1 MNILF
6 IGIYGLGAQ
15 ALDALLRRGC
25 KVVGVVTKP
34 DRGPGQSALFS
45 LIERERLPVFMPES
59 PREASFLDRVEA
71 LKPDLVAVAG
81 YHLRIPLRLLRL
93 PPRGILNTH
102 LSLLPRYRGPSPW
115 KWAIIRGEQETGVT
129 IHRMTERFDEG
140 AVLDQRRCAISDDDT
155 GESLFQ
161 RLSGLGAETL
171 ADVVQKFQDGGV
183 EERAQD
189 KAAATYDSSPTEQDA
204 RIPWTLPA
212 RVIRD
217 LIRALHPRP
226 GAWTTWEG
234 ERIRIRR
241 AAVGGP
247 SPAGVAPGTIVGAQG
262 GSVQVATGEGLLNVQ
277 EWHVDT
283 AQPLRS
289 PSAEQFQCHQFV

>member
-15 ALDALLRRGC
+15 ALDQLLRRGC
-25 KVVGVVTKP
+25 RVVGVVTKP
-34 DRGPGQSALFS
+34 DRGPGQAALFS
-45 LIERERLPVFMPES
+45 LIERDRIPAFMPES
-59 PREASFLDRVEA
+59 PRESSFLDRVEA

-115 KWAIIRGEQETGVT
+115 KWAILRGERETGVT

-140 AVLDQRRCAISDDDT
+140 PLLDQRRCAIEEDDT

-161 RLSGLGAETL
+161 RLSRLGAEAL
-171 ADVVQKFQDGGV
+171 ADVVQRLENGGV
-183 EERAQD
+183 EERPQD
-189 KAAATYDSSPTEQDA
+189 SAAATYDGAPTEQDA
-204 RIPWTLPA
+204 RINWTREA

-241 AAVGGP
+241 ASLGGP
-247 SPAGVAPGTIVGAQG
+247 TPAGVAPGTIVGAQG
-262 GSVQVATGEGLLNVQ
+262 GTVQVATGEGLLNVL
-277 EWHVDT
+277 EWHVET
-283 AQPLRS
+283 PQRS